1 MDYIISDKAKKV
13 TLGLAIVGLVL
24 LIIGFSQQKDF
35 VYAKKVDNHTVEII
49 YNGHADIESQDN
61 LKETIISK
69 MSGYELDFHDAS
81 HEITRNMGK
90 VLTLIMVQ
98 PLIGIFI

>member
-1 MDYIISDKAKKV
+1 MI
-13 TLGLAIVGLVL
+13 L

-61 LKETIISK
+61 PKRNYNDK

-81 HEITRNMGK
+81 HGNHKEHERISR
-90 VLTLIMVQ
+90 
-98 PLIGIFI
+98 PS